1 MACLMLVILT
11 RRIPMASTDR
21 RKGNMGVVAI
31 VAIALMVALVGF
43 LAWRGGMFG
52 GDVETKKLDVNITT
66 PN

>member
-1 MACLMLVILT
+1 
-11 RRIPMASTDR
+11 MASTDR